1 MKLKLQISLFIFFVS
16 IISFFSCKTSYNS
29 RFYVY
34 IPKLANDSSEYV
46 GNYNDQ
52 SIFIENDSIL
62 RFGIRY
68 GGLGAS
74 KSVKYRKK
82 DNYITVDSLDVG
94 GFANKGFGYSFE
106 YYKDS
111 IVSEKAND
119 LYLSRKYLNKLD
131 KKLKK
136 EAKVYFIIDNKKYKI
151 TSYNIKRIYK
161 RINISE
167 YDIIQPDKDEAKK
180 LYGINEKH
188 TTLKFSKK
196 K

>member
-1 MKLKLQISLFIFFVS
+1 MKSNLQISLFIFFVS
-16 IISFFSCKTSYNS
+16 IISFCSCKTSYNS
-29 RFYVY
+29 RSYVY
-34 IPKLANDSSEYV
+34 IPKLVSDSSEYV
-46 GNYNDQ
+46 GNYNNR

-74 KSVKYRKK
+74 ENIKYRKK

-94 GFANKGFGYSFE
+94 EFANKSFGYSFE
-106 YYKDS
+106 YHKDS
-111 IVSEKAND
+111 IASEKTND

-136 EAKVYFIIDNKKYKI
+136 EAKICFIVDNKKYKI

-167 YDIIQPDKDEAKK
+167 YEIIQMDKDEAKK
-180 LYGINEKH
+180 LYGIDEKY